1 MLITRAAPIFFKM
14 LFSFNECKEIINLI
28 ANFLLLLSIK
38 KTGSTSGPFAICRKF
53 SSAMSTDYSQ
63 SN

>member
-1 MLITRAAPIFFKM
+1 
-14 LFSFNECKEIINLI
+14 
-28 ANFLLLLSIK
+28 LLLSIK